1 MRQGRFFT
9 GGVAAIAALAVA
21 PAGAAAAS
29 PLIDDTVSDF
39 ATANA
44 GTSTW
49 AIEPGLVRIKPTGAA
64 VNFDNGLGDW
74 TATPWSD
81 GGAGTVAGGTL
92 TLDGAR
98 ANAAPTF
105 AAPRSLEFR
114 ADFDDEPFQHVGLG
128 NTLGTANEPWAI
140 ISTGPL
146 GGGLFARTQ
155 NATGTV
161 CQTCPSRSRTHLLR
175 IRSASSGR
183 RVPCSISSTEPP
195 SATHRRSPSTRPSSP
210 HRQRRNPR
218 RHSRREG
225 AEGRLARHV
234 ARVHQRQLRLARA
247 GRR

>member
-1 MRQGRFFT
+1 M
-9 GGVAAIAALAVA
+9 AAIAALAVA

-74 TATPWSD
+74 TATPWSA

-140 ISTGPL
+140 ISTGPSAAGCL
-146 GGGLFARTQ
+146 PARRTRP
-155 NATGTV
+155 GPS
-161 CQTCPSRSRTHLLR
+161 CQTCPSRSRTRSLR

-183 RVPCSISSTEPP
+183 GFVQYFVDGTAVGTPQTVAFDTTELHPIA
-195 SATHRRSPSTRPSSP
+195 SDATPGGTPARRC
-210 HRQRRNPR
+210 
-218 RHSRREG
+218 
-225 AEGRLARHV
+225 
-234 ARVHQRQLRLARA
+234 
-247 GRR
+247 